1 MTILVV
7 LHFFLAVG
15 LYEVFHTFAPASL
28 PLSAPLA
35 TPTSA
40 APPSPL
46 LLPTSSSL
54 LHWWLSLHKLVV
66 YCPGL
71 LHDNVVLD
79 PCYFGLEHNIS
90 PDQSFSLPCS
100 TSSAM
105 CDVFLSG
112 NICPSRQ
119 IWKTSRKTVI
129 AHHRRKTTRKTVA
142 RAVQQ
147 HCLAIFPTFI
157 RPITATANQ
166 SNASNQLLLSPET
179 ILNQV
184 TLQKVTT
191 ATERQR

>member
-112 NICPSRQ
+112 NICPSAERPSSPIIVGKLPERPSLEQCNSIVWLSSRPSSVRSPPLQ
-119 IWKTSRKTVI
+119 IN
-129 AHHRRKTTRKTVA
+129 
-142 RAVQQ
+142 
-147 HCLAIFPTFI
+147 PMP
-157 RPITATANQ
+157 PINCFY
-166 SNASNQLLLSPET
+166 L
-179 ILNQV
+179 
-184 TLQKVTT
+184 
-191 ATERQR
+191 